1 MQGHRRIEIA
11 LRWGRGQ
18 MPAEKVRSFMKRKTT
33 ILLLGLVLFVSI
45 PVSAHH
51 GNAAF
56 DYDKKVTVSGTVTQW
71 IWSNP
76 HSLLKV
82 DAKDETGEVKHWIIE
97 AGTPADISR
106 QGWSH
111 SSFKPGDEV
120 TVTVIVAK
128 NGQPIGR
135 FTGKDSV
142 ILNGKPFP
150 PQ

>member
-1 MQGHRRIEIA
+1 
-11 LRWGRGQ
+11 
-18 MPAEKVRSFMKRKTT
+18 MKRKTT
-33 ILLLGLVLFVSI
+33 ILLLGLVLAVSI

-56 DYDKKVTVSGTVTQW
+56 YYDKKVTLSGTVTQW

-82 DAKDETGEVKHWIIE
+82 DVKDETGEVKHWIIE

-106 QGWSH
+106 QGWGH

-135 FTGKDSV
+135 FTGKDPV

-150 PQ
+150 PE